1 VNHPRYILNRI
12 PEVMVPIIPINRQ
25 VENACLLTEANTA
38 VMAGMDVMPPVTMK
52 DINAPGVI
60 PCSTS
65 PETMAGAT

>member
-1 VNHPRYILNRI
+1 
-12 PEVMVPIIPINRQ
+12 
-25 VENACLLTEANTA
+25 A